1 MFSKYDRKDRIQSVY
16 CYPDTE
22 VYLNHFGIKD
32 NVELSELEAD
42 LTAIRLSELSL
53 NQKRGKFGVAHLKNT
68 HKYIFQDIYPFAG
81 KLRVENISKGD
92 TQFCL
97 CQYIESNLESVLGK
111 LKSENYLANCPEG
124 IFIEKMAFFMAELNM
139 IHPFREGN
147 GRAIREFLR
156 QMAFKNGY
164 ELNWHKVD
172 SGKLLEAT
180 ILAVD
185 FERTLL
191 EVCIKT
197 ALEPRGSQ

>member
-1 MFSKYDRKDRIQSVY
+1 MFSKYDRKDYIQSIY

-22 VYLNHFGIKD
+22 VYINHFKIMD
-32 NVELSELEAD
+32 SEELSELEAD
-42 LTAIRLSELSL
+42 LTSIRLSELSL
-53 NQKRGKFGVAHLKNT
+53 NQKSGRFGVAHLKNI

-81 KLRVENISKGD
+81 KIRVEDISKGD

-97 CQYIESNLESVLGK
+97 CQYIESNLEGVLGK
-111 LKSENYLANCPEG
+111 LKSESYLVNYSGEL
-124 IFIEKMAFFMAELNM
+124 FIEKMAYYMAELNI

-156 QMAFKNGY
+156 QLANRNDY
-164 ELNWHKVD
+164 ELNWYKVD
-172 SGKLLEAT
+172 SDKLLKAT

-191 EVCIKT
+191 EECIKL
-197 ALEPRGSQ
+197 ALEDE